1 MRHVGTPIA
10 CAASTNSRDL
20 IDSVWPRTTRAMS
33 SHENAA
39 MAATTSR
46 MSRPNTVT
54 TRMAMS
60 R

>member
-1 MRHVGTPIA
+1 MRQVGTPMA
-10 CAASTNSRDL
+10 RAASMYSRDL
-20 IDSVWPRTTRAMS
+20 MASVWPRTTRAMS

-39 MAATTSR
+39 IAPTTSR

-54 TRMAMS
+54 TRIAIS